1 MTRSVVIG
9 GLWCTLAL
17 LCVPSAGA
25 FATCRQRCFRVTW
38 HADRGASAGDDDAL
52 SNMAEDEET
61 PAVSFAMEL
70 QESSPGMTRSQL
82 IRGSSILAYGTLLGS
97 TVTAESSPSYVN
109 AVHRAINGA
118 APQAG
123 LNVLEVGYGTGPNLE
138 TYPRGTRL
146 MALDAQLQVGQGSDT
161 PTHLRGLQ
169 EGWK

>member
-1 MTRSVVIG
+1 MICSSVVIG

-25 FATCRQRCFRVTW
+25 FASYRQRCFRVTW
-38 HADRGASAGDDDAL
+38 HADASAGDDDAQ
-52 SNMAEDEET
+52 
-61 PAVSFAMEL
+61 EL
-70 QESSPGMTRSQL
+70 SPGVTRSQV

-109 AVHRAINGA
+109 AVRRAINGA

-146 MALDAQLQVGQGSDT
+146 MALDAHLQVGQGSDT
-161 PTHLRGLQ
+161 PTHLRGLR
-169 EGWK
+169 ESWK